1 MIRIPARHNP
11 RKQESTIA
19 LINVVFLMLI
29 FFLIAG
35 TLAPPADRQVSYI
48 ESLREDVAPPPDMI
62 FVRADGTVSW
72 RGEPVD
78 PPAHFADW
86 KAILSSGEG
95 EEMAPLRVAADRD
108 LSALELLKLLTTL
121 RSGGIDNIVLV
132 TERSGS

>member
-1 MIRIPARHNP
+1 MIRIPARHKP

-35 TLAPPADRQVSYI
+35 SLAPPADNEVSYI
-48 ESLREDVAPPPDMI
+48 ASEREDNAPPPDMI
-62 FVRADGTVSW
+62 FVRADGTISW

-78 PPAHFADW
+78 PAAHLEDW
-86 KAILSSGEG
+86 KALLLTGEDQ
-95 EEMAPLRVAADRD
+95 EMAPLRVAADRD
-108 LSALELLKLLTTL
+108 LSALLLLDLLTTL

-132 TERSGS
+132 TERSGP

>member
-1 MIRIPARHNP
+1 MIRIPARHKP

-35 TLAPPADRQVSYI
+35 TLAPPADSEVAYI
-48 ESLREDVAPPPDMI
+48 ASEREDNAPPPDMI
-62 FVRADGTVSW
+62 FVRADGTISW

-78 PPAHFADW
+78 PSAQLSDW

-108 LSALELLKLLTTL
+108 LSALILLDLLTTL
-121 RSGGIDNIVLV
+121 RAGGIDNIVLV

>member
-1 MIRIPARHNP
+1 MIRIPARIKP

-35 TLAPPADRQVSYI
+35 TLAPPADHQVSYI
-48 ESLREDVAPPPDMI
+48 ASEREDNAPPPDMV

-78 PPAHFADW
+78 PSAHFADW
-86 KAILSSGEG
+86 KAILSIDGDQER
-95 EEMAPLRVAADRD
+95 APLRVAADRD
-108 LSALELLKLLTTL
+108 LSALKLLELLKTL
-121 RSGGIDNIVLV
+121 RAGGIDKIVLV